1 MNYWYIILTCDIT
14 VFISSGHISWNCCC
28 HTLTRRVQITM
39 KPNPASTDRQSK
51 VQTNQHPSGIDYTW
65 EFFNRL
71 DCRSISG
78 LSVCLYWQSLFIQPS
93 VRASIW
99 NICDLIFCKKT
110 VAKLKLRV
118 RIRVVVGLYS
128 SHYPENSSHMK
139 CQYLRLTVWKHLNI
153 NLNNKTTV
161 ILVNFKHC
169 THVHDGG

>member
-1 MNYWYIILTCDIT
+1 MFFGYGEILTKYFYWTHFKPIMTWGSVSFALSDFKTGLMMNYWYIILTCDIT

-78 LSVCLYWQSLFIQPS
+78 LSVCIDRVCMFIQPS

-99 NICDLIFCKKT
+99 NICDLIF
-110 VAKLKLRV
+110 ARKLL
-118 RIRVVVGLYS
+118 LS
-128 SHYPENSSHMK
+128 SN
-139 CQYLRLTVWKHLNI
+139 
-153 NLNNKTTV
+153 
-161 ILVNFKHC
+161 
-169 THVHDGG
+169 

>member
-39 KPNPASTDRQSK
+39 KPNPVSTDRQSK
-51 VQTNQHPSGIDYTW
+51 VKTNQHPSGIDYTW

-78 LSVCLYWQSLFIQPS
+78 LSVCLNWQES
-93 VRASIW
+93 VYPTVCQSQHLEHMW
-99 NICDLIFCKKT
+99 FNFCKKT

-118 RIRVVVGLYS
+118 SIRVVVGLYS

-139 CQYLRLTVWKHLNI
+139 CQYLRLTVWKHPNI
-153 NLNNKTTV
+153 NLNKKK
-161 ILVNFKHC
+161 L
-169 THVHDGG
+169 